1 MKYLTLLFCAVS
13 LSAHSQTGRLVCD
26 VQFYSEDN
34 REDYNNSDDFSVTL
48 SQNGVVKHQFDN
60 VFYSDTLDGIVPG
73 KYTAQFSCCEEKLLY
88 QETIHIEENS
98 TTYFYFEGDAWE
110 DIEHNDNLTANFEP
124 VYAGYKFGIGIPEA
138 DRPHNAFVG
147 SIFVGFN
154 QPFGKSPVT
163 WGMEYSFEY
172 SQANYGNV
180 DLNDPLILHQKQHV
194 SNFNFSVALHTGIL
208 IRKHKFFNVGVRY
221 HLPMVARYVQVS
233 DESKTKFKGIH
244 NFTDVRLFARIGFIQ
259 GFVFAEYRPITFL
272 KTVYPDIPKL
282 NVGVC
287 FQVPYY

>member
-1 MKYLTLLFCAVS
+1 MKYLILLFCAVS
-13 LSAHSQTGRLVCD
+13 LSSHSQTGRLVCQVDFFSSDNQGDFDAND
-26 VQFYSEDN
+26 VYDVKLYQNELLKHSFDDV
-34 REDYNNSDDFSVTL
+34 DY
-48 SQNGVVKHQFDN
+48 
-60 VFYSDTLDGIVPG
+60 YDTLYGILPG
-73 KYTAQFSCCEEKLLY
+73 EYTAKFSCCEEKIIY
-88 QETIHIEENS
+88 QEIIQIEENS
-98 TTYFYFEGDAWE
+98 TTYFDFYSNAEE
-110 DIEHNDNLTANFEP
+110 NIVSNDSLFSDFEP

-172 SQANYGNV
+172 SQANYGNL

-208 IRKHKFFNVGVRY
+208 IRKQKFFNVGVRY

-259 GFVFAEYRPITFL
+259 GFVFAEYRPMTFL